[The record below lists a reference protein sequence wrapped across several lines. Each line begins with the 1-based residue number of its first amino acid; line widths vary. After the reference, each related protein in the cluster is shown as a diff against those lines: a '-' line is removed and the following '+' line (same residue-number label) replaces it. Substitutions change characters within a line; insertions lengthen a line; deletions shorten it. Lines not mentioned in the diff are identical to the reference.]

1 MQILEQFA
9 DTLKKCS
16 RAINIEA
23 QVQEFMKPNLCK
35 RIQEGQSMDTPYLFT
50 MEKNLLSLSSYPDCT
65 DGILYAMPIVIDIGD
80 DNKVLYV
87 R

>member
-1 MQILEQFA
+1 MQVLEKFSV
-9 DTLKKCS
+9 TLKKCS

-23 QVQEFMKPNLCK
+23 QLQELIKPMVCK
-35 RIQEGQSMDTPYLFT
+35 KIKDGQSMDTPYLFT

-65 DGILYAMPIVIDIGD
+65 DGILYAMPVVVDIGD
-80 DNKVLYV
+80 DNNVMYV